1 MVALSA
7 PRAPARAVAR
17 HSLSIFRIHNEV
29 LYNPSDEKSHNAV
42 KFVVMNSA
50 GAQPHTSEEFFRRGL
65 TLSKEGHWKEAVTA
79 YKESLRLDPNNP
91 QTYLNLGFVYYELG
105 YDREAQDAFDKASKL
120 QARPCVR

>member
-1 MVALSA
+1 
-7 PRAPARAVAR
+7 
-17 HSLSIFRIHNEV
+17 
-29 LYNPSDEKSHNAV
+29 
-42 KFVVMNSA
+42 MNSA